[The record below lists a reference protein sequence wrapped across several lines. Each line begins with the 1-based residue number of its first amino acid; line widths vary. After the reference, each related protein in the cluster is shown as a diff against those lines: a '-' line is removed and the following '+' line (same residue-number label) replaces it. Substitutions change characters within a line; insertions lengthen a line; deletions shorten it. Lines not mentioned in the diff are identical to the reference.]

1 MNRVSEFIVRF
12 FMAQRLLNRIEKE
25 ATEGEM
31 LICDLYLK
39 KGAEYEI
46 RGRIA
51 KDAGEM
57 QLSIRS
63 AMNIIVHTFECRR
76 GFSFIAPEDG
86 MYQVWARIRPIPGK
100 ELTGRATVTVNQTCS
115 LRGGLFD
122 GMPFVS
128 YAEQPML
135 KSDRV
140 AAPVQRPADERP
152 EYHYEQRRTG

>member
-12 FMAQRLLNRIEKE
+12 FMGQRLLHRIEKQ

-39 KGAEYEI
+39 KGVEYEI

-57 QLSIRS
+57 QLFIRS
-63 AMNIIVHTFECRR
+63 AVHAPIPTFAFKR
-76 GFSFIAPEDG
+76 GFGFIAPEEG

-100 ELTGRATVTVNQTCS
+100 ELTGRAVVTVNQTIQ
-115 LRGGLFD
+115 LRGVMFD
-122 GMPFVS
+122 GVPFS
-128 YAEQPML
+128 LYSERSLPQNN
-135 KSDRV
+135 RV
-140 AAPVQRPADERP
+140 AGPAETAADERT
-152 EYHYEQRRTG
+152 ERHYEQRRAG